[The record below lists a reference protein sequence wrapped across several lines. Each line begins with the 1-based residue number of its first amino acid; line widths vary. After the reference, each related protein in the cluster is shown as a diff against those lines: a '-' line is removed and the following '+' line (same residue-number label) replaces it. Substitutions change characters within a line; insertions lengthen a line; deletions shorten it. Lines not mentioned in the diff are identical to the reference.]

1 MEGKMNCDEYKDL
14 ITISVFGELIS
25 EELAQ
30 LKTHLR
36 ECSECSAIYE
46 SSGKLS
52 DLSQQKENIP
62 LPDKEKS
69 WQIISAKALKKKGGW
84 FERFSPKIP
93 VFQYAFVLLL
103 LIVGF
108 AAGYFFH
115 SDGLKGSQLAQLQQE
130 IGQIREITAASL
142 LRQESLNMKLREI
155 GKSTPL
161 AQSDER
167 PLGYLLRTLISETN
181 GNSIQPRAEQTSP
194 LVDLALTLI
203 RHINQSDVY

>member
-1 MEGKMNCDEYKDL
+1 MNCDEYKNL

-69 WQIISAKALKKKGGW
+69 W
-84 FERFSPKIP
+84 
-93 VFQYAFVLLL
+93 
-103 LIVGF
+103 
-108 AAGYFFH
+108 
-115 SDGLKGSQLAQLQQE
+115 
-130 IGQIREITAASL
+130 
-142 LRQESLNMKLREI
+142 
-155 GKSTPL
+155 
-161 AQSDER
+161 
-167 PLGYLLRTLISETN
+167 
-181 GNSIQPRAEQTSP
+181 
-194 LVDLALTLI
+194 LV
-203 RHINQSDVY
+203 